1 MLKINSIIK
10 NFLVY
15 IALSSAIDRSARA
28 DIDEALQNECFR
40 DEKYIDIENLIER
53 VGDILKGAR
62 WDKAR
67 IREFLIYGNM
77 FNNTEEKLKYIFGK
91 E

>member
-1 MLKINSIIK
+1 MFKIKSAVK
-10 NFLVY
+10 NFLIYV
-15 IALSSAIDRSARA
+15 ALSGAIDRSAKA
-28 DIDEALQNECFR
+28 DIDNALLKECVQ
-40 DEKYIDIENLIER
+40 DENCIDIEHLIER

-77 FNNTEEKLKYIFGK
+77 FNSTEKKLKHIFGK

>member
-1 MLKINSIIK
+1 MLKINSIID

-15 IALSSAIDRSARA
+15 IALSACIDRSARA
-28 DIDEALQNECFR
+28 DIDNALQKECVR
-40 DEKYIDIENLIER
+40 DEKYIDIESLIER
-53 VGDILKGAR
+53 TSDILKGAR
-62 WDKAR
+62 LDKAR

-77 FNNTEEKLKYIFGK
+77 FNSTEEKLKHIFGK

>member
-1 MLKINSIIK
+1 MFKIKSAVK
-10 NFLVY
+10 KFLIYV
-15 IALSSAIDRSARA
+15 ALSGAIDRSAKA
-28 DIDEALQNECFR
+28 DIDEALQNECLR

-77 FNNTEEKLKYIFGK
+77 FNSTEEKLKYIFGK